1 MDTEK
6 TAREHIFKRRTLLK
20 KASRNA
26 YAFFRL
32 FIVFFGLFI
41 AGLYAATPSIG
52 IALVPDF
59 MIYVFGFDLVLL
71 WLSEMVFRM
80 SQYSSDVY
88 CDDEKCDIAAVKEE
102 TPLFIRIAL
111 NFPFRGMH
119 LFLVAIWSVISFY
132 YAVLSVIA
140 IVAKTEGI
148 ICPDNFLLSF
158 LVVGGAYALDFV
170 AKGVFVF
177 RIPELG
183 KFMARVAGAA
193 IESSDNWF
201 VAFIKN
207 IFRMGLK

>member
-6 TAREHIFKRRTLLK
+6 TAREHVFKRRTLLK

-32 FIVFFGLFI
+32 FVVFFGLFI
-41 AGLYAATPSIG
+41 AGLYAATPSVG
-52 IALVPDF
+52 LVLVPDF
-59 MIYVFGFDLVLL
+59 MIYVFGFDLFLL

-88 CDDEKCDIAAVKEE
+88 CDDEECDITAAKKE
-102 TPLFIRIAL
+102 TPWFIRIAL

-119 LFLVAIWSVISFY
+119 LSLVAIWSALSFY
-132 YAVLSVIA
+132 YAVLYVIA
-140 IVAKTEGI
+140 ICTKTEGI
-148 ICPDNFLLSF
+148 ICSDNFLLSF
-158 LVVGGAYALDFV
+158 LVVGGAYALDYV

-177 RIPELG
+177 KIPELG
-183 KFMARVAGAA
+183 KFMARVAGVA

-201 VAFIKN
+201 IAFIKN
-207 IFRMGLK
+207 IFRMGSQ